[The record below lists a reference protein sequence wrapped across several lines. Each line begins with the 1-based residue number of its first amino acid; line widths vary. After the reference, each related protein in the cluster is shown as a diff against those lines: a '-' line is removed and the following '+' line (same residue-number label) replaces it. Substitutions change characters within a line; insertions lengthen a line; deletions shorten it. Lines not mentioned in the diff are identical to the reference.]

1 MLKIPEFHH
10 IEFLVN
16 AQLGYSVTIHPVDQK
31 AAVNEILGLNTNY
44 DPFVL
49 VSIG

>member
-1 MLKIPEFHH
+1 VLLDTE
-10 IEFLVN
+10 
-16 AQLGYSVTIHPVDQK
+16 AWGYSVTIHPVDQK